1 MSDLL
6 WPDEVVEI
14 GTDAPVA
21 ILLTQASL
29 LGTLTNHVV
38 EAKVSRSEIYIPSQK
53 HGFRYDFSL
62 IAPILRNYSY
72 YLFSTAHHYTDW
84 YPVIFHID
92 DEELRGELGT
102 RKLTAKTEE
111 KFISILSQIFQS
123 KKTQGV
129 ITRIIAQSQQYQL
142 DKSNLVLT
150 QEGKETAK

>member
-6 WPDEVVEI
+6 WPDEEVEI

-21 ILLTQASL
+21 ILLEQASL

-62 IAPILRNYSY
+62 VAPILRNYSY

-92 DEELRGELGT
+92 DEQLRRELGT
-102 RKLTAKTEE
+102 QQRKLTAKTEE
-111 KFISILSQIFQS
+111 EFISILSQIFQS

-129 ITRIIAQSQQYQL
+129 LGRIRAQSKQYEL
-142 DKSNLVLT
+142 DKQVPLS
-150 QEGKETAK
+150 